1 MRKKD
6 KARILIVDDEKINL
20 KILANLLK
28 DEYLPI
34 LAPNGERALL
44 HAFSESP
51 PDLILL
57 DVVMPEMG
65 GYEVIKILKNDDQ
78 TKNIPVIFVTALNS
92 IEDEERGLLLGAA
105 DYIAKPYSPPIVK
118 MRLRNQLRIVHQY
131 KLLDQLAYLDGLTEI
146 SNRRRFEEV
155 FQKEWA
161 RSSRNGSHFS
171 LAMAD
176 VDYFKQYND
185 HYGHA
190 MGDTGLQKIAKALD
204 GVLRRPGDL
213 IARYGGEEFVLL
225 LPETD
230 MYAAQ
235 EVAQRCL
242 KEVND
247 LKIPHKYSQVANHIS
262 ISLGFVTKDKDTIT
276 SPQDFVMNA
285 DRNLYLAKENGRN
298 QIVASMIGDDRLLY
312 HSAFENEATHSSSR
326 SKNNPE

>member
-1 MRKKD
+1 MRNNEKP
-6 KARILIVDDEKINL
+6 RILIVDDEKINL
-20 KILANLLK
+20 KVLADLLK
-28 DEYLPI
+28 DEYLPM
-34 LAPNGERALL
+34 LARNGEQALML
-44 HAFSESP
+44 AFSDTP

-57 DVVMPEMG
+57 DVVMPQMG
-65 GYEVIKILKNDDQ
+65 GHEVIKILKNDDQ

-92 IEDEERGLLLGAA
+92 TEDEERGLLLGAV
-105 DYIAKPYSPPIVK
+105 DYIAKPFSPPIVK

-161 RSSRNGSHFS
+161 RSARNGTSFS

-190 MGDTGLQKIAKALD
+190 MGDTALQKIARALD
-204 GVLRRPGDL
+204 SVLRRPGDL

-242 KEVND
+242 QKVNE
-247 LKIPHKYSQVANHIS
+247 LNIVHQYSLVADHVS
-262 ISLGFVTKDKDTIT
+262 ISLGIVTKGHDDII
-276 SPQDFVMNA
+276 SPQDFVMTA

-298 QIVASMIGDDRLLY
+298 QIVASMIGDERLLF
-312 HSAFENEATHSSSR
+312 HSAQEDAPPSSQPSP
-326 SKNNPE
+326 K